1 MLTEA
6 QIRKAKHGPKA
17 RKLSD
22 MRGLF
27 LLVAKANSEG
37 YGSKL
42 WRFRYKASGADTMI
56 ALGSYPEVSLDEA
69 RDRLA
74 AERKRLAAGVDLA
87 AVRREARGQ
96 RKGGTF
102 REVAED
108 WMSKHFGKWAT
119 DAKGQ
124 RARTATSE
132 NYLKK
137 IRGRMMNHIFP
148 EIGAQPMGAISAKD
162 ILGAL
167 QKMEAKGLGDGPLKA
182 KNEIGQ
188 IFNYAVMN
196 ELGGAKFN
204 PVPTLKGALKKY
216 VKGQYPG
223 LTQPKEVGQLLRDID
238 GYQRG
243 RPETRLCMKL
253 MSYLW
258 QRPTELRR
266 AEWRE
271 FDLENARWTIPAPV
285 MKIKDRPAHVVPL
298 PRQALALLKELHTY
312 SGDQRYLFP
321 GIGSRERPISE
332 NTVNQALR
340 NLGYDTQTEHCGH
353 GFRTTASTL
362 IEEELAAEGEVDLIF
377 AKEAHLAHGKGASR
391 GPYARGQ
398 MLKRR
403 EDLLQR
409 YADYLDKLRTL
420 PLASHGR
427 SAKTA
432 AMKSSMSD
440 SSQRIA

>member
-1 MLTEA
+1 MLTDS
-6 QIRKAKHGPKA
+6 QIKKAKHGPKPY
-17 RKLSD
+17 KLSD

-27 LLVAKANSEG
+27 LLVTKANADG

-42 WRFRYKASGADTMI
+42 WRFRYQMNGAESMV

-69 RDRLA
+69 RNRIA
-74 AERKRLAAGVDLA
+74 AERKRLSSGVDPA
-87 AVRREARGQ
+87 AAKRDASDK

-102 REVAED
+102 RDIAEV
-108 WMSKHFGKWAT
+108 WMDEHFGRWENV
-119 DAKGQ
+119 KGQ
-124 RARTATSE
+124 RVRAATSE
-132 NYLKK
+132 KYLKK
-137 IRGRMMNHIFP
+137 IRGRMTNHIFP
-148 EIGAQPMGAISAKD
+148 EIGAQPIGAITAKD
-162 ILGAL
+162 ILAAL

-204 PVPTLKGALKKY
+204 PIPTLKGALKKY
-216 VKGQYPG
+216 VKGEYPG
-223 LTQPKEVGQLLRDID
+223 LTKPKEVGQLLRDID
-238 GYQRG
+238 GYQSG

-253 MSYLW
+253 MAYLW

-266 AEWRE
+266 AEWSE
-271 FDLENARWTIPAPV
+271 FDIAGARWTIPAPI
-285 MKIKDRPAHVVPL
+285 MKIKDRPAHIVPL
-298 PRQALALLKELHTY
+298 PRQALAVLKELQTY
-312 SGDQRYLFP
+312 TGDQRFLFP

-340 NLGYDTQTEHCGH
+340 NLGYDTKAQHCGH

-362 IEEELAAEGEVDLIF
+362 IEEELAGDGEVDLIF

-420 PLASHGR
+420 PVASHGR

-440 SSQRIA
+440 SSQRMA